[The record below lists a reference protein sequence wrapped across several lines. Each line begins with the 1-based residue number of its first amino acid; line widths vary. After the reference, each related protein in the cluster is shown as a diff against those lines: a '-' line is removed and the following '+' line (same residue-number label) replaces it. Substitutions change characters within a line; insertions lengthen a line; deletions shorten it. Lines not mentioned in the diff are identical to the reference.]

1 MQWIPGWLWVPD
13 PWPPPPEYWDY
24 SPVPL
29 CLAFLLLVFTQF
41 ISLKVQETQEQN
53 WKTYLPARTR
63 ETIASSPYP
72 GTFFVFNYYLLRY
85 HPKVLRKYHYFTAV
99 LLITHH
105 KNNFLGVKICAPLIT
120 CTFLFKKTIS
130 FHSCDYPSSLT
141 WPYPP
146 LWDCQHSDHL
156 KPAGKLLKKHTVF
169 SQPLSRPFLFFCGIR
184 ATASALCMQGKC
196 CTTQLHL
203 YPSDRFVSDTGYT
216 SWFWERLASLGPP
229 LAGPSVW
236 LLHLPFILPPF
247 SSGRRTVHKLLWQD
261 MPSPPPSLSNHTRT
275 SKSWV

>member
-1 MQWIPGWLWVPD
+1 MWLPIQPDMTIPTTVGLP
-13 PWPPPPEYWDY
+13 
-24 SPVPL
+24 
-29 CLAFLLLVFTQF
+29 TQRSSQACWKAVKETHSVQPATEQT
-41 ISLKVQETQEQN
+41 ISL
-53 WKTYLPARTR
+53 
-63 ETIASSPYP
+63 
-72 GTFFVFNYYLLRY
+72 
-85 HPKVLRKYHYFTAV
+85 
-99 LLITHH
+99 
-105 KNNFLGVKICAPLIT
+105 
-120 CTFLFKKTIS
+120 
-130 FHSCDYPSSLT
+130 
-141 WPYPP
+141 
-146 LWDCQHSDHL
+146 
-156 KPAGKLLKKHTVF
+156 
-169 SQPLSRPFLFFCGIR
+169 FCGIR